1 MNGVRSK
8 LGQNRSY
15 TDNSGGGGEATKGKK
30 RFLKAHKMQ
39 VVIVDRDYVVDG
51 VNTPIRRSFI
61 ARFLP
66 LLLPFVP
73 PCFRILV
80 EPVILPSRP
89 KSSRFPKENTIF
101 IVSGRTPNFSSLNP
115 PSSPTNFTVI
125 DSYSAL
131 FEDRKRTPIPKRFL
145 HVVCQGKGLPDTIYA
160 CVFQRRR
167 ARRES
172 FPESFPRKVKGEW
185 GKG

>member
-15 TDNSGGGGEATKGKK
+15 TDNSGGGGGATKGKK

-39 VVIVDRDYVVDG
+39 VVIVDRDYAVDG
-51 VNTPIRRSFI
+51 LRSALIPPFADLLQRVSSPFSSLSFHSVLEFSSNRSFS
-61 ARFLP
+61 
-66 LLLPFVP
+66 LLD
-73 PCFRILV
+73 
-80 EPVILPSRP
+80 P

-125 DSYSAL
+125 DSHSAL
-131 FEDRKRTPIPKRFL
+131 FEDRERTPIPKRFL

-160 CVFQRRR
+160 CVFQRRKSASR
-167 ARRES
+167 IL
-172 FPESFPRKVKGEW
+172 PRIFSTKGER
-185 GKG
+185 

>member
-30 RFLKAHKMQ
+30 RFLKAHVGRNRGPRLRCRWPQ
-39 VVIVDRDYVVDG
+39 ER

-66 LLLPFVP
+66 LLLPLVP

-125 DSYSAL
+125 DSHSAL
-131 FEDRKRTPIPKRFL
+131 FEDRERTPIPKRFL

-160 CVFQRRR
+160 CVFQRRKSASR
-167 ARRES
+167 IL
-172 FPESFPRKVKGEW
+172 PRIFSTKGER
-185 GKG
+185 